1 MAALQDQA
9 EAPAVKPLRKRRL
22 ADEIYAQ
29 ILLQLSTG
37 RYAIGDRLP
46 TEKDMAAMYDV
57 SRPVVR
63 EALQHLHN
71 DGLIDARRGSGTF
84 VTRLPPSEMAHYTED
99 ARIAQYMRAYEVR
112 KSLECE
118 AARLAALRINQ
129 SGLRRLR
136 STLEFMAE
144 TIRTSEGVVEADFL
158 FHLEIARATEN
169 DLFEKQL
176 LFLKPDMMGTMRIA
190 ADITLTREEA
200 RKRKVLQEH
209 RDIYDAIR
217 AGDGELAKMFMH
229 YHLVNVRDRITDQ
242 DFGGEKGRSANSP
255 P

>member
-1 MAALQDQA
+1 MSTTPDI
-9 EAPAVKPLRKRRL
+9 AVSTAPLRKRRL

-37 RYAIGDRLP
+37 QYKTGDRLP
-46 TEKDMAAMYDV
+46 TEKELSASFDV

-63 EALQHLHN
+63 EALQHLQN

-84 VTRLPPSEMAHYTED
+84 VRRLPPHEMAHYTDD

-112 KSLECE
+112 RGLEVE

-129 SGLRRLR
+129 AHRRRIGQALSVLEDTMRSGVDAL
-136 STLEFMAE
+136 
-144 TIRTSEGVVEADFL
+144 EADFQ

-176 LFLKPDMMGTMRIA
+176 MFLRPDMMGTMRIA
-190 ADITLTREEA
+190 STITVKRSDDRRE
-200 RKRKVLQEH
+200 RVLQEH
-209 RDIYDAIR
+209 RDIFQAIS
-217 AGDGELAKMFMH
+217 AGDAELAKLYMQ
-229 YHLVNVRDRITDQ
+229 YHLISVRNRIID
-242 DFGGEKGRSANSP
+242 DAN
-255 P
+255 

>member
-1 MAALQDQA
+1 MSNTPDIAVPAA
-9 EAPAVKPLRKRRL
+9 PLRKRRL

-37 RYAIGDRLP
+37 QYKAGDRLP
-46 TEKDMAAMYDV
+46 TEKELSASFDV

-63 EALQHLHN
+63 EALQHLQN

-84 VTRLPPSEMAHYTED
+84 VRRLPPHEMAHYTDD

-112 KSLECE
+112 RGLEVE

-129 SGLRRLR
+129 AHRRRIGQAL
-136 STLEFMAE
+136 SVLEDTMRA
-144 TIRTSEGVVEADFL
+144 GADALEADFQ

-176 LFLKPDMMGTMRIA
+176 MFLRPDMMGTMRIA
-190 ADITLTREEA
+190 STITVKRSDERRE
-200 RKRKVLQEH
+200 RVLQEH
-209 RDIYDAIR
+209 RDIFQAIS
-217 AGDGELAKMFMH
+217 AGDGELAKLYMQF
-229 YHLVNVRDRITDQ
+229 HLISVRNRIIDDAT
-242 DFGGEKGRSANSP
+242 
-255 P
+255 

>member
-1 MAALQDQA
+1 MNTPTDI
-9 EAPAVKPLRKRRL
+9 AVSATPLRKRRL

-37 RYAIGDRLP
+37 QYRIGARLP
-46 TEKDMAAMYDV
+46 TEKELSASFDV

-63 EALQHLHN
+63 EALQHLQN

-84 VTRLPPSEMAHYTED
+84 VRRLPPHEMAHYTDD

-112 KSLECE
+112 RGLEVE

-129 SGLRRLR
+129 AHRRRIGQALSVMEETMRGGEDGL
-136 STLEFMAE
+136 
-144 TIRTSEGVVEADFL
+144 EADFL

-176 LFLKPDMMGTMRIA
+176 LFLRPDMMGTMRIA
-190 ADITLTREEA
+190 STITVKRSSD
-200 RKRKVLQEH
+200 RKERVLQEH
-209 RDIYDAIR
+209 RDIFQAIS
-217 AGDGELAKMFMH
+217 AGDAELAKLYMQ
-229 YHLVNVRDRITDQ
+229 YHLTSVRNRIID
-242 DFGGEKGRSANSP
+242 DAN
-255 P
+255 

>member
-1 MAALQDQA
+1 MST
-9 EAPAVKPLRKRRL
+9 APDITVSTAPLRKRRL

-37 RYAIGDRLP
+37 QYRIGDRLP
-46 TEKDMAAMYDV
+46 TEKELSASFDV

-63 EALQHLHN
+63 EALQHLQN

-84 VTRLPPSEMAHYTED
+84 VRRLPPHEMAHYTDD

-112 KSLECE
+112 RGLEVE

-129 SGLRRLR
+129 AHRRRIGHALTALEDTMRAGVDGL
-136 STLEFMAE
+136 
-144 TIRTSEGVVEADFL
+144 EADFQ

-176 LFLKPDMMGTMRIA
+176 MFLRPDMMGTMRIA
-190 ADITLTREEA
+190 STITVKRAED
-200 RKRKVLQEH
+200 RKERVLQEH
-209 RDIYDAIR
+209 RDIFQAIS
-217 AGDGELAKMFMH
+217 AGDAELAKLYMQ
-229 YHLVNVRDRITDQ
+229 YHLTSVRNRIIDDAT
-242 DFGGEKGRSANSP
+242 
-255 P
+255 